1 MSKTTTDVPPLP
13 DIREVHPY
21 SDNDRALFSELKS
34 VLERHNAAGRFGVML
49 LHSHF
54 PVATNEVLCEKTDIG
69 ARHQT
74 IAPVLKSE
82 LSKQQ
87 HIVTSWRLD
96 LDEPLMG
103 CICVT
108 INGHGHFTQN

>member
-1 MSKTTTDVPPLP
+1 MSKLASAAPPLP
-13 DIREVHPY
+13 DIREVQSY
-21 SDNDRALFSELKS
+21 SDSDKALFAELKS
-34 VLERHNAAGRFGVML
+34 VLERYNAASRFGVML

-54 PVATNEVLCEKTDIG
+54 PVANDEVLCESTDIG
-69 ARHQT
+69 ARQQT
-74 IAPVLKSE
+74 VAPVLKSE

-103 CICVT
+103 CVCVA